1 METSSA
7 ERRLSH
13 IVGHIQPNTDSSY
26 AVQALPVSANT
37 NSNAPATKYE
47 HILIEKKGLVG
58 IVTLNRP
65 KVLNALCA
73 KLAYELSEAVYTFDK
88 DPSVHAIIIT
98 GDKKA
103 FAAGADI
110 KEMAGMDFNKMRF
123 EHETLSLFASLQAT
137 VKPIIAAVNGYA
149 FGGGCELAML
159 CDIIIAGDNAQF
171 GQPEIKIGTIPG
183 LGGTQRLPRYVGKSK
198 AMEMALTGNPID
210 AHTAEKAG
218 LVSRV
223 VPVDQTLNEAIKVAN
238 QIASLS
244 KPIVA
249 IAKESVNVAFEST
262 LEEGLRFE
270 RRTFQSTFGLKD
282 RKEGMEA
289 FANKRKPQWTHQ

>member
-1 METSSA
+1 MFVFQTTMESTNRRIAQVARHLQPTAAQETLNVVPTSA
-7 ERRLSH
+7 
-13 IVGHIQPNTDSSY
+13 DK
-26 AVQALPVSANT
+26 
-37 NSNAPATKYE
+37 KYE
-47 HILIEKKGLVG
+47 HILTEKRGVVG

-65 KVLNALCA
+65 KALNALCA
-73 KLAYELSEAVYTFDK
+73 KLSLELIEAVRDFDK
-88 DPSVHAIIIT
+88 DPEVGAIVLT
-98 GDKKA
+98 GDKRA

-110 KEMAGMDFNKMRF
+110 KEMGTMDFAKARF
-123 EHETLSLFASLQAT
+123 AHSTLDAFASLEE
-137 VKPIIAAVNGYA
+137 VKKPLIAAVNGYA
-149 FGGGCELAML
+149 FGGGCEVAML
-159 CDIIIAGDNAQF
+159 CDIIIAGENAQF

-210 AHTAEKAG
+210 AQTAERCG

-223 VPVDQTLNEAIKVAN
+223 VPVDQTLDEAVKLAT
-238 QIASLS
+238 QIGSLS
-244 KPIVA
+244 KPVVA

-262 LEEGLRFE
+262 LAEGLRFE
-270 RRTFQSTFGLKD
+270 RRTFQSTFALKD

>member
-1 METSSA
+1 MEATN
-7 ERRLSH
+7 RRIAQVARHLQVISPDAD
-13 IVGHIQPNTDSSY
+13 VVLRP
-26 AVQALPVSANT
+26 T
-37 NSNAPATKYE
+37 NSDVKTYE
-47 HILIEKKGLVG
+47 HILTEKKGAVG

-65 KVLNALCA
+65 KALNALCA
-73 KLAYELSEAVYTFDK
+73 KLAVELHDAVRTFDK
-88 DPSVHAIIIT
+88 DASVGAIVIT

-110 KEMAGMDFNKMRF
+110 KEMGGMDFSKARF
-123 EHETLSLFASLQAT
+123 THPTLDLFASLEDT
-137 VKPIIAAVNGYA
+137 RKPLIAAVNGFA

-159 CDIIIAGDNAQF
+159 CDIIIAGENAQF

-198 AMEMALTGNPID
+198 AMEMALTGNPIN
-210 AHTAEKAG
+210 AQAAERAG

-223 VPVDQTLNEAIKVAN
+223 VPVDQTLDEAIKVAT

-244 KPIVA
+244 QPVVA

-262 LEEGLRFE
+262 LAEGLRFE
-270 RRTFQSTFGLKD
+270 RRAFQSTFALKD

>member
-1 METSSA
+1 MDSEA
-7 ERRLSH
+7 ANRRISH
-13 IVGHIQPNTDSSY
+13 IVGHIQPSSSSSNL
-26 AVQALPVSANT
+26 QSLPT
-37 NSNAPATKYE
+37 NSQVTSKYE
-47 HILIEKKGLVG
+47 HILVEKRGAVG

-73 KLAYELSEAVYTFDK
+73 KLAYELSEAVYTLDK
-88 DPSVHAIIIT
+88 DPSVHAVVIT

-110 KEMAGMDFNKMRF
+110 KEMANLDFNKVRF
-123 EHETLSLFASLQAT
+123 EHETLSLFASLQGAI
-137 VKPIIAAVNGYA
+137 KPLIAAVNGYA

-183 LGGTQRLPRYVGKSK
+183 LGGTQRLSRYVGKSK
-198 AMEMALTGNPID
+198 AMEMVLTGNPID
-210 AHTAEKAG
+210 AVTAERAG

-223 VPVDQTLNEAIKVAN
+223 VPVDKTLEEAIKVAE

-244 KPIVA
+244 KPIGIVLFYYLYHLCSLF
-249 IAKESVNVAFEST
+249 ISFFLCNYI
-262 LEEGLRFE
+262 
-270 RRTFQSTFGLKD
+270 
-282 RKEGMEA
+282 
-289 FANKRKPQWTHQ
+289 H

>member
-1 METSSA
+1 MEATN
-7 ERRLSH
+7 RRIAQVARHLQVISPDAD
-13 IVGHIQPNTDSSY
+13 VVLRP
-26 AVQALPVSANT
+26 T
-37 NSNAPATKYE
+37 NSDVKTYE
-47 HILIEKKGLVG
+47 HILTEKKGAVG

-65 KVLNALCA
+65 KALNALCA
-73 KLAYELSEAVYTFDK
+73 KLAVELHDAVRTFDK
-88 DPSVHAIIIT
+88 DASVGAIVIT

-110 KEMAGMDFNKMRF
+110 KEMGGMDFSKARF
-123 EHETLSLFASLQAT
+123 THPTLDLFASLEDT
-137 VKPIIAAVNGYA
+137 RKPLIAAVNGFA

-159 CDIIIAGDNAQF
+159 CDIIIAGENAQF

-198 AMEMALTGNPID
+198 AMEMALTGNPIN
-210 AHTAEKAG
+210 AQAAERAG

-223 VPVDQTLNEAIKVAN
+223 VPVDQTLDEAIKVAT

-244 KPIVA
+244 QPVVA

-262 LEEGLRFE
+262 LAEGLRFE
-270 RRTFQSTFGLKD
+270 RRAFPSTFALKD

>member
-1 METSSA
+1 MEPTNRRIAQVARHLQPVASSSSSSVDSLQTVPTSA
-7 ERRLSH
+7 DAK
-13 IVGHIQPNTDSSY
+13 T
-26 AVQALPVSANT
+26 
-37 NSNAPATKYE
+37 YE
-47 HILIEKKGLVG
+47 HILTEKRGPVG

-65 KVLNALCA
+65 KALNALNA
-73 KLAYELSEAVYTFDK
+73 KLAVELTDAVRAFDK
-88 DPSVHAIIIT
+88 DAEVGAIVIT

-110 KEMAGMDFNKMRF
+110 KEMGTMEFAKARFN
-123 EHETLSLFASLQAT
+123 HPTLDLFATLGET
-137 VKPIIAAVNGYA
+137 RKPLIAAVNGYA

-159 CDIIIAGDNAQF
+159 CDIIIAGENAQF

-198 AMEMALTGNPID
+198 AMEMALTGNPIN
-210 AHTAEKAG
+210 AQAAERAG

-223 VPVDQTLNEAIKVAN
+223 VPVDQTLDEAIKVAS
-238 QIASLS
+238 QIGSLS
-244 KPIVA
+244 KPVVA

-262 LEEGLRFE
+262 LAEGLRFE
-270 RRTFQSTFGLKD
+270 RRAFQSTFALKD
-282 RKEGMEA
+282 RKEGMDA

>member
-1 METSSA
+1 MEATH
-7 ERRLSH
+7 RRIAH
-13 IVGHIQPNTDSSY
+13 IVHHLQPINVDGNTALNSTPTNADSK
-26 AVQALPVSANT
+26 
-37 NSNAPATKYE
+37 KYE
-47 HILIEKKGLVG
+47 HILVEKRGAVA

-73 KLAYELSEAVYTFDK
+73 KLAIEIAEAMLDLDHDK
-88 DPSVHAIIIT
+88 AVAAIVIT
-98 GDKKA
+98 GDKRA

-110 KEMAGMDFNKMRF
+110 KEMAVLDNFAKVRF
-123 EHETLSLFASLQAT
+123 EHPTLDLFASLEKVT
-137 VKPIIAAVNGYA
+137 KPIVAAVNGYA

-159 CDIIIAGDNAQF
+159 CDIIIAGENAQF

-183 LGGTQRLPRYVGKSK
+183 LGGTQRLPRFVGKSK

-210 AHTAEKAG
+210 AVTAERAG

-223 VPVDQTLNEAIKVAN
+223 VPVDKTLEEAVKVAT

-244 KPIVA
+244 RPVVA

-262 LEEGLRFE
+262 LAEGLRFE
-270 RRTFQSTFGLKD
+270 RRAFQSTFGLKD

-289 FANKRKPQWTHQ
+289 FANKKKPQWTHQ

>member
-1 METSSA
+1 MDPTNRRIAHLAGHLCPTSEGESL
-7 ERRLSH
+7 R
-13 IVGHIQPNTDSSY
+13 ITP
-26 AVQALPVSANT
+26 T
-37 NSNAPATKYE
+37 NSEPNKYE
-47 HILIEKKGLVG
+47 HILTEKKGPIA

-65 KVLNALCA
+65 KALNALCA
-73 KLAYELSEAVYTFDK
+73 KLAIELTDAVTTFDK
-88 DPSVHAIIIT
+88 DKEVAAIVVT

-110 KEMAGMDFNKMRF
+110 KEMTHLTNFAKVRF
-123 EHETLSLFASLQAT
+123 EHATLELFASLDKT
-137 VKPIIAAVNGYA
+137 TKPLIAAVNGYA

-159 CDIIIAGDNAQF
+159 CDIIIAGENAQF

-183 LGGTQRLPRYVGKSK
+183 LGGTQRLPRYIGKSK

-210 AHTAEKAG
+210 AQTAERAG

-223 VPVDQTLNEAIKVAN
+223 VPVDKTLEEAIKVAT

-244 KPIVA
+244 KPVVA

-262 LEEGLRFE
+262 LAEGLRFE
-270 RRTFQSTFGLKD
+270 RRAFQSTFGLKD
-282 RKEGMEA
+282 RQEGMEA